1 MFSSVLKIEVVRCSC
16 KWTLD
21 GVVEPVLSVVT
32 LETGLCVLP
41 CPLWVKWQFTNITA
55 KNLSPSCNIMMTHY
69 DNENTNI
76 EQQSD
81 HKPHTEH
88 LRCSLS
94 PQRHIKMIYARA
106 G

>member
-1 MFSSVLKIEVVRCSC
+1 
-16 KWTLD
+16 
-21 GVVEPVLSVVT
+21 
-32 LETGLCVLP
+32 
-41 CPLWVKWQFTNITA
+41 
-55 KNLSPSCNIMMTHY
+55 MMTHY